1 VKIDVTLLQM
11 QVVQI
16 IRREPMN
23 SAEIALA
30 LGNKNQAQISAAV
43 RFLKEDN
50 KIDFIDNTYR
60 VKPNAEYSVNQR
72 LQKLL
77 DKYDNKTEI
86 PEIKP
91 FVPDEL
97 IKFEVKKL
105 QVAGMQRSE
114 IARRLS
120 LTKSQVLW
128 TLNSLTGV
136 HAELSNEDAIQ
147 VDDVQQKVYK
157 AIGKRWRNPQELERR
172 LNMPYPVIEQVIE
185 ELADINAVK
194 LWKVQGVKH
203 FERLDVRLEVT
214 HKRGELDN
222 ADQN

>member
-1 VKIDVTLLQM
+1 MKIDVTLLQM

-16 IRREPMN
+16 IRRNPMN

-105 QVAGMQRSE
+105 QVSGMQRSE

-120 LTKSQVLW
+120 MTKSQVLW
-128 TLNSLTGV
+128 TLSALSGV
-136 HAELSNEDAIQ
+136 YTELSNEDAIQ

-172 LNMPYPVIEQVIE
+172 LNMPYPVIEQVVE

-222 ADQN
+222 AD

>member
-16 IRREPMN
+16 IRRNPMN

-105 QVAGMQRSE
+105 QVSGMQRSE

-120 LTKSQVLW
+120 MTKSQVLW
-128 TLNSLTGV
+128 TLSALSGV
-136 HAELSNEDAIQ
+136 YTELSNEDAIQ

-172 LNMPYPVIEQVIE
+172 LNMPYPVIEQVVE

-222 ADQN
+222 AD